1 VDEFDATPEQQA
13 IINADLKPLSVVAC
27 PGSGKTATAV
37 RRLAEVRNRMTGT
50 RGNVALLSYSNVAV
64 DTFRTE
70 YQQLRGRDSTSDR
83 VVIQTVDS
91 FITMFVL
98 RPHGARIMKASRT
111 PFLVLG
117 GESFLSNYRFGDDKK
132 PIGIEDIALDRE
144 NGKTI
149 LYRKHRSGGS
159 SRLDDETAE
168 LARSKIGA
176 LAKVGGYTHALG
188 RAYALA
194 LLKKEPG
201 LTAALAR
208 KFPQILVDEAQDI
221 GTFEGEIL
229 DMLIAAG
236 AVVSL
241 IGDVHQSIYGFNFA
255 TGTYLRDFSS
265 RAGVLSHTLTQNRR
279 SLPCVVSVANS
290 LALTAAQPYRT
301 TASRLSGAYYWCY
314 DVEQL
319 PLLVSA
325 WCSALC
331 SSGYQLNEASIL
343 CRGASLLSRLCS
355 ETVEMGQSAVK
366 HFAEAA
372 TVRDQGGDIAK
383 VLDHCAK
390 GVLQVVQGLPVTF
403 LQDLKGMRM
412 NGQMQ
417 SIRRLIWMLI
427 KAPDKGIPR
436 ASLLAK
442 SQWLPQLK
450 SNLAGWLDQLEQQTS
465 LKRVPTWAARVKST
479 KLSATGPLLARDL
492 DKNEWAGLRCG
503 TVHSAK
509 GEGITAVMYLT
520 TKKDLESML
529 AGTSSEEGRIG
540 FVAVTRARDLLVVA
554 IPKDTTDTMVRAL
567 VDNGFSDWDTTKS
580 GCTPSAVTTN
590 EAPTPSTVSTL
601 VGETN

>member
-1 VDEFDATPEQQA
+1 MDEFNATPEQQA
-13 IINADLKPLSVVAC
+13 IIDADLRPLSVVAC

-50 RGNVALLSYSNVAV
+50 RGNAALLSFSNVAV

-83 VVIQTVDS
+83 VVIQTMDS

-117 GESFLSNYRFGDDKK
+117 GEPFLANYRFGDDKK
-132 PIGIEDIALDRE
+132 PIGIEDIVLDRE

-149 LYRKHRSGGS
+149 LYRKHRNGGW
-159 SRLDDETAE
+159 SRLDDENSE
-168 LARSKIGA
+168 LARIKIAA
-176 LAKVGGYTHALG
+176 LAKVGGYTHAVG
-188 RAYALA
+188 RAWALA
-194 LLKKEPG
+194 LLRKEPR
-201 LTAALAR
+201 LTSALAR

-221 GTFEGEIL
+221 GSLEGEIL
-229 DMLIAAG
+229 DLLMAAG

-255 TGTYLRDFSS
+255 TGAYLRDYAT
-265 RAGVLSHTLTQNRR
+265 RPGVLSHSLTQNRR

-290 LALTAAQPYRT
+290 LALSCTQPYRKT
-301 TASRLSGAYYWCY
+301 VSRLSGVYYCRY

-319 PLLVSA
+319 PQLIADWGAGLRTA
-325 WCSALC
+325 
-331 SSGYQLNEASIL
+331 GYQLIEASIL
-343 CRGASLLSRLCS
+343 CRGASLLSRLSS

-366 HFAEAA
+366 HFAAA
-372 TVRDQGGDIAK
+372 ASVRDQGGGIAK

-390 GVLQVVQGLPVTF
+390 GVLHIVHGLPVTF
-403 LQDLKGMRM
+403 VQDIKGMRM
-412 NGQMQ
+412 NGEMNT
-417 SIRRLIWMLI
+417 IRRLIWKLI
-427 KAPDKGIPR
+427 KSPDKGIPL
-436 ASLLAK
+436 ASLSAK

-450 SNLAGWLDQLEQQTS
+450 TNLAGWLDQLEKQTS
-465 LKRVPTWAARVKST
+465 LKRIPTWAARIKST
-479 KLSATGPLLARDL
+479 KLSSTGPLLTVDL
-492 DKNEWAGLRCG
+492 GNNEWAGLRCG

-529 AGTSSEEGRIG
+529 AGTDGEEGRIG
-540 FVAVTRARDLLVVA
+540 FVAVTRARDLLVIA
-554 IPKDTTDTMVRAL
+554 IPMDTTATTVQSL
-567 VDNGFSDWDTTKS
+567 VSKGFSDWETRSQRDS
-580 GCTPSAVTTN
+580 SA
-590 EAPTPSTVSTL
+590 ATL
-601 VGETN
+601 VETESFSSLVNASRTA